1 MIEKLITLV
10 LQQKLLVMIAMA
22 LVVVIGAYSYSKI
35 PIDAFPDVTNIQ
47 VQVIS
52 KAPGMSPAEVE
63 QQVTYPLEIEFMGL
77 PQKTELRSVT
87 KMGLSVISVVFE
99 DGTDIYW
106 ARQIVLERLFQAKG
120 KLPEKVES
128 ILGPIATGLGEVYQ
142 YTLEHDQKPVY
153 ANEKEKTEDLM
164 ALRTLQDWLVRP
176 MLRTVPGVA
185 DVNSLGGYP
194 KQYQVVLD
202 PGRLKKYDLTMRQ
215 VFEAVS
221 SNNASVGGGY
231 LRHEQESYAIR
242 GLGMI
247 ESLNDIEDIVVS
259 SQRGTPVYLK
269 DVADIQLGS
278 RYRLGGVTADGQGEA
293 MQGLVLMLR
302 GGNSR
307 EIVGDI
313 KERVAEV
320 NKALPKGISIKPFY
334 DRLEL
339 VERALSSIKNALLEG
354 VLLVAV
360 VLYLFLRNF
369 RASLVV
375 TLTLPLAV
383 LTTFII
389 MRQVGLSANLMT
401 LGGLAISLGMIVDAA
416 IIQVENVQRHF
427 SEKGTGQHKLHT
439 VYESVLEVLKPSLF
453 GMLIIAISFIPL
465 MTLQGVEGKM
475 FAPLASTVVIAIL
488 SSLLLSILVVP
499 VLCYLLL
506 KPGEEKESFIVRGA
520 WKVYRPLL
528 DGALR
533 KRGRF
538 LFGAVLLFLGSLC
551 LIPFIGKEFIP
562 TMDEGTIVINLT
574 RLPSIALEDSLEI
587 STIVERE
594 LKKFPQVKSVVSRT
608 GTDEIGTDPM
618 GVELSDMFVSLKPM
632 KEWNKAVGQE
642 KAGESKLYTKEITS
656 KAELQVQMRQVLE
669 KIPGISFVFS
679 QPIQMRVDE
688 LVSGVRAQIAVKL
701 FGDDMKVL
709 QEKAG
714 EITAVLKDVKG
725 LADIRMQQIAGQFYL
740 EIKADRRAMARY
752 GINVAALNEVVEMIR
767 AGRVATEVIE
777 GQKRFEILLRLPEG
791 QSKSVEEIGNLPVS
805 APSGARIPLKNLA
818 VIRVVEGPSSIDR
831 EEGQRRIVIEAN
843 VEGRDIGSFVK
854 EGQKLLA
861 EKVKLPVGYRVAWG
875 GQFENQ
881 ERAMKRL
888 ALIMPLSIALIFFL
902 LFTSFGTARHAIMI
916 LMNLPFALIG
926 GLVGLWVTGQYL
938 SVPASVGFIV
948 LIGVAVLNG
957 LVLISYFNKLRE
969 DGLSIDEAITTGC
982 ELRLRPVLMTAM
994 VSILGLT
1001 PMLFATGPGSEVQKP
1016 LAIVVIGGLI
1026 TSTLLTLILLP
1037 TIYQWWE
1044 NWTEKQMKNRE
1055 QL

>member
-1 MIEKLITLV
+1 MVDRLIALA
-10 LQQKLLVMIAMA
+10 LRQKLLVMIAAA
-22 LVVVIGAYSYSKI
+22 LVVAIGAYSYSKI
-35 PIDAFPDVTNIQ
+35 PIDAFPDVTTIQ

-63 QQVTYPLEIEFMGL
+63 QQVTFPLEVEFMGL
-77 PQKTELRSVT
+77 PRKTELRSVT
-87 KMGLSVISVVFE
+87 KLGLSVITVVFE

-106 ARQIVLERLFQAKG
+106 ARQIVLERLFQARE

-128 ILGPIATGLGEVYQ
+128 LLGPIATGLGEVYQ

-153 ANEKEKTEDLM
+153 AGEQEKKEDLM
-164 ALRTLQDWLVRP
+164 ALRTLQDWVVRP

-202 PGRLKKYDLTMRQ
+202 PDRLKKYDLTMRQ
-215 VFEAVS
+215 VFEAVA
-221 SNNASVGGGY
+221 SNNANVGGGY

-247 ESLNDIEDIVVS
+247 ESMKDIEDIVVS
-259 SQRGTPVYLK
+259 SRRGTPVYLK

-278 RYRLGGVTADGQGEA
+278 RYRLGGVTADGKGEA

-307 EIVGDI
+307 EIVGAV
-313 KERVAEV
+313 KKRVKEV
-320 NKALPKGISIKPFY
+320 NKTLPEGISIKPFY

-339 VERALSSIKNALLEG
+339 VDRALSTIKKALLAG
-354 VLLVAV
+354 VLLVVV

-375 TLTLPLAV
+375 ALTLPLAV

-416 IIQVENVQRHF
+416 IIQVENVQRHL
-427 SEKGTGQHKLHT
+427 SEKGAGHHKLHT
-439 VYESVLEVLKPSLF
+439 VYESVLEVRKPSLF
-453 GMLIIAISFIPL
+453 GELIIAVTFVPL
-465 MTLQGVEGKM
+465 MTLQGIEGKM
-475 FAPLASTVVIAIL
+475 FAPLASTVVIALL
-488 SSLLLSILVVP
+488 SSLVLSILVVP

-506 KPGEEKESFIVRGA
+506 KPGEERESFIVRGA

-528 DGALR
+528 ATTMRNRGKVVTGA
-533 KRGRF
+533 
-538 LFGAVLLFLGSLC
+538 ALLFLGSL
-551 LIPFIGKEFIP
+551 LLVPFIGKEFIP
-562 TMDEGTIVINLT
+562 TMDEGTIVINVT

-594 LKKFPQVKSVVSRT
+594 LMKFPQVRTVVSRT

-618 GVELSDMFVSLKPM
+618 GVELSDVFVTLKPM
-632 KEWNKAVGQE
+632 KEWNKEVA
-642 KAGESKLYTKEITS
+642 S
-656 KAELQVQMRQVLE
+656 KAELQERMRQALE
-669 KIPGISFVFS
+669 KIPGIAFVFS

-701 FGDDMKVL
+701 FGEDMKVL
-709 QEKAG
+709 REKGG
-714 EITAVLKDVKG
+714 EIAAVLKNIKG
-725 LADIRMQQIAGQFYL
+725 IADLRMQQVAGQFYL
-740 EIKADRRAMARY
+740 EIKADRRAMARH
-752 GINVAALNEVVEMIR
+752 GINVADLNGVVEMIR

-791 QSKSVEEIGNLPVS
+791 RGKSVEEIGSLTVS
-805 APSGARIPLKNLA
+805 APNGARIPLKDIA
-818 VIRVVEGPSSIDR
+818 EIRVVEGPSSIDR
-831 EEGQRRIVIEAN
+831 EEGQRRTVIEAN
-843 VEGRDIGSFVK
+843 VDGRDIGSFVE
-854 EGQKLLA
+854 EGQRLIA
-861 EKVKLPVGYRVAWG
+861 EKVKLPVGYHVAWG

-881 ERAMKRL
+881 ERATKRL
-888 ALIMPLSIALIFFL
+888 ALIVPLSIALIFFL
-902 LFTSFGTARHAIMI
+902 LFTSFGTARYAIMI

-926 GLVGLWVTGQYL
+926 GLFGLWIAGQYL

-957 LVLISYFNKLRE
+957 LVLVSFINKLHE
-969 DGLSIDEAITTGC
+969 GGLSLDEAIATGC
-982 ELRLRPVLMTAM
+982 ERRLRPVLMTAL

-1001 PMLFATGPGSEVQKP
+1001 PMLFAKGPGSEVQKP
-1016 LAIVVIGGLI
+1016 LAVVVIGGLI
-1026 TSTLLTLILLP
+1026 TSTLLTLIMLP

-1044 NWTEKQMKNRE
+1044 KWAEKKMKNGE
-1055 QL
+1055 QP